1 MNYFSCL
8 YHDND
13 CNHQISL
20 IDIDENNNKNLNN
33 TALIVIDALE
43 SFKASIDALE
53 DKLEITTE

>member
-13 CNHQISL
+13 CNHKISL